1 MFENDINDLLAILK
15 EQFKP
20 LFEHVYFRHSY
31 ELNGID
37 DSKPYQIYLS
47 FQNDKDTIIVDQGK
61 QNNPSVFQVRMK
73 AIFQF
78 TPSINFD
85 QTLQKAIFSISNFKN
100 RGVSCVISTVL
111 ADSSEIVKLETNVKL
126 KKEIPLIL
134 VNFVLRKNM
143 LVASC
148 DQLCEND
155 CK

>member
-61 QNNPSVFQVRMK
+61 QNNPSVFQIKMK
-73 AIFQF
+73 AVFQF
-78 TPSINFD
+78 TESVNFD
-85 QTLQKAIFSISNFKN
+85 KTLQKAIYVISNFKN
-100 RGVSCVISTVL
+100 NGSSCIINNVL
-111 ADSSEIVKLETNVKL
+111 LDSEQIIKNETNVKT

-134 VNFVLRKNM
+134 INFTLRKSM

-148 DQLCEND
+148 EQLCEND

>member
-1 MFENDINDLLAILK
+1 MFENDINALLEVLK

-47 FQNDKDTIIVDQGK
+47 FQNAKDTILVNEGK
-61 QNNPSVFQVRMK
+61 QNNPDLFQVQMK
-73 AIFQF
+73 AVFQF
-78 TPSINFD
+78 TQSVNFD
-85 QTLQKAIFSISNFKN
+85 KVLQKAVFTIKNFRN
-100 RGVSCVISTVL
+100 NGARCAIGPIL
-111 ADSSEIVKLETNVKL
+111 ADSEQIVLNETNVKL
-126 KKEIPLIL
+126 KKQIPLIL
-134 VNFVLRKNM
+134 INFVLRKNM
-143 LVASC
+143 LVGSC

>member
-1 MFENDINDLLAILK
+1 MFENDINDLLTILK

-20 LFEHVYFRHSY
+20 LFEHVYFRHRY

-37 DSKPYQIYLS
+37 DSKLYQIYLS